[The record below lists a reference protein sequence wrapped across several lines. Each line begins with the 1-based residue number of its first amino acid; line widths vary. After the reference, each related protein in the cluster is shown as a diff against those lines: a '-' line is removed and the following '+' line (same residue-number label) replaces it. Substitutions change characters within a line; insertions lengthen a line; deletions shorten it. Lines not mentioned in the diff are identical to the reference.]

1 MLFRVFKLC
10 LKFVQ
15 LFNFENKGEIYFY
28 RTHYILEF
36 YAQKTFFAFSQNS
49 ISIYTTKNF
58 ILLKVIKF
66 NALKKQNI

>member
-28 RTHYILEF
+28 CTHNILEF
-36 YAQKTFFAFSQNS
+36 YAQKTFFAFS
-49 ISIYTTKNF
+49 
-58 ILLKVIKF
+58 
-66 NALKKQNI
+66 